1 MTDKARA
8 HNNETLGEYLYGE
21 DSGLD
26 RRILAFL
33 GISADAFAEAADESD
48 DATLGQWMLEKS
60 GKTHAEIDAFNQKE
74 LSALPQ
80 TEEYRQRLKD
90 RIAKYAPGRTD
101 VKTVLQSVELD
112 DWGTFWQVDVTKRP
126 PRSPRCRD
134 VAGMI
139 GIARMAD
146 KARAARAEKLGE
158 YRYGKD
164 SGHDQR
170 LLGFLGVSA
179 EEFQEAAVNNP
190 NDLELGAW
198 VLEKSGKPPDE
209 IAAFNRAM
217 ASRGPEGPTWCGPA
231 RPEARGRGRP

>member
-1 MTDKARA
+1 VALPLSPPDRSGQVRLVRSDRTSTDSR
-8 HNNETLGEYLYGE
+8 NG
-21 DSGLD
+21 
-26 RRILAFL
+26 
-33 GISADAFAEAADESD
+33 
-48 DATLGQWMLEKS
+48 
-60 GKTHAEIDAFNQKE
+60 AEIDAFNQKE

-90 RIAKYAPGRTD
+90 RIAKYAPGRSKTLGTETD

-134 VAGMI
+134 VAGI
-139 GIARMAD
+139 VGIARMAD

-217 ASRGPEGPTWCGPA
+217 ASRGPEGEEAKARFHARLQAIAPNRTDIETWAGLMDVDDEISFKNVMRNA
-231 RPEARGRGRP
+231 